1 MGAGRIL
8 WSRRE
13 LLASLGA
20 SAALAPFVPLL
31 NASGQEATTPKRL
44 VLFFTPHG
52 TVWNNWRPT
61 GSGTDFQLSRILTS
75 LAPVQKKIVVIDGM
89 GVHDDGVGAPHT
101 KGPALLWTASSL
113 RDDGKF
119 QREDC
124 SGGCSFGWN
133 SGPSF
138 DQVLATRF
146 AGTTKFNSYEF
157 GVSTGGGQPGSH
169 MIYSG
174 DSKPVPPRQD
184 PVAAWDELFADA
196 ARPAT
201 ETDRLRTKRQLTI
214 DLLNGELASLE
225 TRVASA
231 DRPKVQAHREALHQ
245 LETQLAG
252 SVVQCTTPGKPVAS
266 EKPKDQADAMPW
278 TTDRQL
284 DLMVAAF
291 TCDLTRIASFQLRP
305 GENDGYP
312 YRFIGVNDEH
322 HLTSHD
328 TGAAAQETLTKI
340 YTWYAERF
348 ASLVMKLDAIPEG
361 AGTMLDNTLVI
372 WGSEIGTGSSHD
384 FKNVPF
390 IVAGGGAHGVMGGQ
404 YMKVAKGTMHNRLIV
419 SAMRFMGASDVDK
432 FGSLDK
438 ETGTLAGLGI

>member
-1 MGAGRIL
+1 MGVL

-20 SAALAPFVPLL
+20 TAAIAPFVPLL

-52 TVWNNWRPT
+52 TVWNNWRPS
-61 GSGTDFQLSRILTS
+61 GSGTSFQLSRILAS
-75 LAPVQKKIVVIDGM
+75 LSPVQKKIVVIDGM
-89 GVHDDGVGAPHT
+89 GVHDEGVGAPHT
-101 KGPALLWTASSL
+101 KGPALLWTGSSL

-119 QREDC
+119 MREDC
-124 SGGCSFGWN
+124 SGGCTFGWN

-138 DQVLATRF
+138 DQVLAQRF
-146 AGTTKFNSYEF
+146 AGKTKFNSYEL
-157 GVSTGGGQPGSH
+157 GVSTGGGFPGSH

-184 PVAAWDELFADA
+184 PLAVWNELFADA
-196 ARPAT
+196 ARPAS
-201 ETDRLRTKRQLTI
+201 ETDKLRTKRKLAI
-214 DLLNGELASLE
+214 DLLNGELSSLE
-225 TRVASA
+225 TRVARA
-231 DRPKVQAHREALHQ
+231 DKPKVQAHREALNQ
-245 LETQLAG
+245 LEMQLVRPVA
-252 SVVQCTTPGKPVAS
+252 QCTTPSKAVATD
-266 EKPKDQADAMPW
+266 KPKDQADAMPW
-278 TTDRQL
+278 VTDRQL
-284 DLMVAAF
+284 ELMVAAF
-291 TCDLTRIASFQLRP
+291 TCDLTRIASFQLRC

-312 YRFIGVNDEH
+312 YRFLGVTDEH

-328 TGAAAQETLTKI
+328 TSAAAQEKLTKI

-348 ASLVMKLDAIPEG
+348 ASLLMKLDAIPEG

-372 WGSEIGTGSSHD
+372 WGSEVGTGSNHD

-390 IVAGGGAHGVMGGQ
+390 VVAGGGANGVKGGQ
-404 YMKVAKGTMHNRLIV
+404 YLQVAKGTMHNRLIV
-419 SAMRFMGASDVDK
+419 SAMRYMGASDVDR

-438 ETGTLAGLGI
+438 QTGSLPGLGI

>member
-1 MGAGRIL
+1 VAGRVL
-8 WSRRE
+8 WKRRE

-31 NASGQEATTPKRL
+31 NASGQESTVPKRL
-44 VLFFTPHG
+44 VLYFTPHG

-61 GSGTDFQLSRILTS
+61 GSGTDFKLSRILAS
-75 LAPVQKKIVVIDGM
+75 LAPVQKKIVVIDGL

-113 RDDGKF
+113 RDDGMFK
-119 QREDC
+119 RDDC
-124 SGGCSFGWN
+124 SGGCTFGWN

-138 DQVLATRF
+138 DQVLAKRF

-157 GVSTGGGQPGSH
+157 GVSSGGGQPGSH

-184 PVAAWDELFADA
+184 PVAAWNELFADSV
-196 ARPAT
+196 RPAA
-201 ETDRLRTKRQLTI
+201 EVDALRTKRQLTI
-214 DLLNGELASLE
+214 DLLNGELSQLE

-231 DRPKVQAHREALHQ
+231 DKPKVQAHREALHQ
-245 LETQLAG
+245 LETQLLG
-252 SVVQCTTPGKPVAS
+252 PIVECTKPAKPNS
-266 EKPKDQADAMPW
+266 AEKPKDQADAMPW

-284 DLMVAAF
+284 ELMVAAF
-291 TCDLTRIASFQLRP
+291 TCDLTRIASFQFRP
-305 GENDGYP
+305 GENDGFP
-312 YRFIGVNDEH
+312 YRFLGVTDEH

-328 TGAAAQETLTKI
+328 SGPDAQEKLTKI

-348 ASLVMKLDAIPEG
+348 AAFLMKLDAIPEG

-372 WGSEIGTGSSHD
+372 WGSEVGTGWNHD

-390 IVAGGGAHGVMGGQ
+390 IVAGGGANGVMGGQ
-404 YMKVAKGTMHNRLIV
+404 YLKVAKGTMHNRLIV
-419 SAMRFMGASDVDK
+419 SAMRYMGAMDVES
-432 FGSLDK
+432 FGTLDK
-438 ETGTLAGLGI
+438 EKGTLEGLGI